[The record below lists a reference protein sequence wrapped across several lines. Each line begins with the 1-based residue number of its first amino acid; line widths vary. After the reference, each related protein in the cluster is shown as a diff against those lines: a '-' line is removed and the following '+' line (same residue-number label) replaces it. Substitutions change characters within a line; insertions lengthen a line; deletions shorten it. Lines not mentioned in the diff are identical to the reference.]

1 MDIINNAAI
10 GAHVS
15 FQISIFIFFGKIPR
29 RGIAGSYGSS
39 MFNFLRNLHTVFHSG
54 CTNLHSHQQC
64 MRVLFSPHP
73 RQHLLFVVF
82 LMIMTGVRWYLIVL
96 LTCIPLMISDIEHL
110 FMGLLPS
117 VCHLWKDV
125 YSGPMPTF
133 KMCSVHG
140 SLTTNYQKEK
150 SRKQSHLQSQ

>member
-1 MDIINNAAI
+1 MNT
-10 GAHVS
+10 GVHVS

-73 RQHLLFVVF
+73 RQHLLFFVF

-110 FMGLLPS
+110 FMYLLAI
-117 VCHLWKDV
+117 CMFFLFWK
-125 YSGPMPTF
+125 
-133 KMCSVHG
+133 KMSIQVLC
-140 SLTTNYQKEK
+140 
-150 SRKQSHLQSQ
+150 